1 MSDYATNSDETQHA
15 RNEQFTSFFHQQI
28 KRSIFMKSFCYFI
41 LFAFV
46 VGAFLVPTQQAQA
59 QSKIVG
65 DTMYVDWQNPT
76 THLPITNA
84 LRNAV
89 LGDTVAGGARKNAN
103 RVYLLL
109 INGLYW
115 EADRIE
121 NAKFNLTI
129 VGQQYNMNDAN
140 NYPAQL
146 QLMDLRDDGTSAD
159 SRLITGQNNVTLK
172 NIYITGR
179 TNSQG
184 VQTAYQ
190 PIQIDASNCRFL
202 VDNCIIEQSNF
213 ALIAYTATGN
223 EITYT
228 NNKFR
233 NLIGYP
239 STQQWEG
246 RGISIWADQDSV
258 IVENNTFF
266 NLEFTPFQLEGGSA
280 KYVRINHNTFVN
292 VGRGINTGS
301 WWQNAYI
308 TNNLLINCWWHGEGW
323 SDMHGSGRD
332 PRQVYNGLYTI
343 GQLPSVYGPNE
354 GRRIV
359 IGKQYAYLDPK
370 FTTFYKDTIQR
381 AYFVDPVTRL
391 DFLNVYTDHMN
402 VGKTGKTDTVWLSSL
417 PAGLATYPLTD
428 ATWQQPKFS
437 VTGATMAD
445 SMWRNITLLRA
456 GITPG
461 TPYFYKPVKNA
472 SDEAWP
478 LPEKFSYT
486 DATLMTAGTDG
497 LPIGDLNWFPT
508 QLANFNSNK
517 TKNVSAIEALAGS
530 VVSFSVDSTTEAES
544 GTVGGTA
551 TVTKFTGFS
560 YFYMQSGGY
569 IQWDFNLTTGGVY
582 GVNIWSMLEGN
593 SQRGQ
598 HFFING
604 NEVHDNYG
612 WGEMEFTSKQLTG
625 GHGPGINLDDAT
637 WNWYFYPKDSILAS
651 DQANFIFKAGANTVK
666 ITPSWGYQDF
676 AGIDLIPVGTTPTY
690 GQTIASPVIA
700 LRAPDATSSI
710 VTPKGQGAPWIPS
723 LFKSVAMGT
732 GGTVTWSMKPKV
744 SANYRL
750 RIFYQNPGASQTFQ
764 IKEGSTVLASPVL
777 AGKADSTGLDVMSA
791 SFALTAG
798 THSITLS
805 GAGANVDYV
814 QLIKESVASGVAQQ
828 GDIPLVYTLEQNY
841 PNPFNPTT
849 TIKFSLPKTSNAT
862 LTVYNILGQKVATL
876 FDGRMNAGVQAV
888 RFDATMLS
896 SGVYIYRLEAGDFRS
911 QKKMMLLK

>member
-1 MSDYATNSDETQHA
+1 M
-15 RNEQFTSFFHQQI
+15 
-28 KRSIFMKSFCYFI
+28 
-41 LFAFV
+41 LFALV
-46 VGAFLVPTQQAQA
+46 VGALLVPAQQAQA

-89 LGDTVAGGARKNAN
+89 MGDTLAGKVRKNPN

-109 INGLYW
+109 LNGLYW

-121 NAKFNLTI
+121 NSGFNLTI
-129 VGQQYNMNDAN
+129 VGQPYNMNDAN

-159 SRLITGQNNVTLK
+159 SRLITGQSNVTLK

-190 PIQIDASNCRFL
+190 PIQIDASKSRFI
-202 VDNCIIEQSNF
+202 VDNCIIERSNF
-213 ALIAYTATGN
+213 ALVAYTATGN
-223 EITYT
+223 KIYYT

-233 NLIGYP
+233 NLIGSP

-246 RGISIWADQDSV
+246 RGISIWADQDTV

-266 NLEFTPFQLEGGSA
+266 NVHFTPFQLEGGSA
-280 KYVRINHNTFVN
+280 KYLRINHNTFVN
-292 VGRGINTGS
+292 VGRQITTGS
-301 WWQNAYI
+301 WFQNAYI
-308 TNNLLINCWWHGEGW
+308 TNNLLLNCWWHGEGS
-323 SDMHGSGRD
+323 SDLGSSGRD
-332 PRQVYNGLYTI
+332 PRNTYNGLYTI
-343 GQLPSVYGPNE
+343 GPLPSVYGPNE

-370 FTTFYKDTIQR
+370 FITFYKDTIHR
-381 AYFVDPVTRL
+381 AYYVDPVTKL
-391 DFLNVYTDHMN
+391 DILNIYTDHMN
-402 VGKTGKTDTVWLSSL
+402 VGKAGKTDTVWLSSL

-428 ATWQQPKFS
+428 ATWQQPLS
-437 VTGATMAD
+437 NATGATMAD
-445 SMWRNITLLRA
+445 SMWKNITMLRA
-456 GITPG
+456 GLTPG
-461 TPYFYKPVKNA
+461 TPYFYKPSKNA

-486 DATLMTAGTDG
+486 DANLLTAATDG
-497 LPIGDLNWFPT
+497 LPIGDLNWFPS
-508 QLANFNSNK
+508 QLTTFNSNK
-517 TKNVSAIEALAGS
+517 ASYVSAIEALAGS
-530 VVSFSVDSTTEAES
+530 VVTYAVDSTTEAES
-544 GTVGGTA
+544 GTLGGTA
-551 TVTKFTGFS
+551 TVSKFTGFS

-569 IQWDFNLTTGGVY
+569 IQWDFNLAAGGTY
-582 GVNIWSMLEGN
+582 GMNVWSMLEGN

-604 NEVHDNYG
+604 NEIHDNYG

-625 GHGPGINLDDAT
+625 AHGPGVNLDDAT

-651 DQANFIFKAGANTVK
+651 DQANFVFKTGANTIK

-676 AGIDLIPVGTTPTY
+676 AGIDLIPVGTTPPY
-690 GQTIASPVIA
+690 GGTTSNPVIA

-710 VTPKGQGAPWIPS
+710 VTPKASGAKWVPS
-723 LFKSVAMGT
+723 LFKSVTMGSA
-732 GGTVTWSMKPKV
+732 GTISWSMKAGA

-750 RIFYQNPGASQTFQ
+750 RIFYQNPGASQTMQ
-764 IKEGSTVLASPVL
+764 IKEGSTVLASPAL
-777 AGKADSTGLDVMSA
+777 TGKADSTGLDVMST
-791 SFALTAG
+791 SFGLSAG
-798 THSITLS
+798 SHTITLS
-805 GAGANVDYV
+805 GGGANVDYV
-814 QLIKESVASGVAQQ
+814 QLIRESVATAVEKQTGV
-828 GDIPLVYTLEQNY
+828 PLTFALEQNY
-841 PNPFNPTT
+841 PNPFNPAT
-849 TIKFSLPKTSNAT
+849 TIRFTLPKASNMT
-862 LTVYNILGQKVATL
+862 LIVYNILGQKVATL
-876 FDGRMNAGVQAV
+876 YDGHMNAGAQSVL
-888 RFDATMLS
+888 FDASKLS
-896 SGVYIYRLEAGDFRS
+896 SGVYIYRLVAGDFTS